1 MAGMK
6 LKGKRALVTG
16 GSHGIGL
23 ACARAL
29 QAQGCDLAILSRS
42 ETRLEQAASNLSN
55 GPGRVCTYAFDAL
68 EQDSI
73 AAVLDAVAADFG
85 HPDILINN
93 VGGGG
98 RWGDADYA
106 ATDEQV
112 WRDVHQKNMGVAVSF
127 TRWAVPAMR
136 ERGWGRVVCISS
148 MHGKEGQGR
157 PWFAAAKAAQIAMMK
172 TFAKS
177 RDDVRAGITFNTV
190 APGSIMI
197 PDTGWAEEKKR
208 DPEAYEALMDRD
220 YPLGRLGTPE
230 EVAAV
235 VAFLCSPD
243 ASLVNGACVVV
254 DGGESNAY

>member
-1 MAGMK
+1 MK

-23 ACARAL
+23 ACAQAL
-29 QAQGCDLAILSRS
+29 QAQGCDLAILSRNES
-42 ETRLEQAASNLSN
+42 RLKKAALDLAKGSGS
-55 GPGRVCTYAFDAL
+55 VCTYSFDAL
-68 EQDSI
+68 EQDNI
-73 AAVLDAVAADFG
+73 EAVLDTVETDFG

-98 RWGDADYA
+98 RWGGTDYA

-112 WRDVHQKNMGVAVSF
+112 WRDVYQKNTGVAVSF

-136 ERGWGRVVCISS
+136 DRGWGRVVCISS
-148 MHGKEGQGR
+148 IHGKEGEGR

-177 RDDVRAGITFNTV
+177 RDYVRAGVTFNTV

-197 PDTGWAEEKKR
+197 ADTGWAEEKHR
-208 DPEAYEALMDRD
+208 DPEAHESLVDRN

-235 VAFLCSPD
+235 VAFLCSPE
-243 ASLVNGACVVV
+243 ASLVNGACITV
-254 DGGESNAY
+254 DGGESSAF